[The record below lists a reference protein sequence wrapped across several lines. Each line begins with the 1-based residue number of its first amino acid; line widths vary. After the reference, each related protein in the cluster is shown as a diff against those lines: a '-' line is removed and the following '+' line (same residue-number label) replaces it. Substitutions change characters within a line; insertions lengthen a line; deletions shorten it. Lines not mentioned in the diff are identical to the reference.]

1 MAEGKGQNK
10 IKKKKNPPGKRKS
23 HVECIHTVL
32 ITSKT
37 IEDAFGQEHD

>member
-10 IKKKKNPPGKRKS
+10 IKKKNLPGKRKS